1 MLFFIDGDFIEVV
14 RETCYKGILT
24 FCSTSRKALLA
35 LDGSTMAEPVRL
47 LGQNHK
53 WALHIPENQ
62 APNFLSKLKPSSI
75 ESVDRVTG
83 PPLAFAYDFVVE
95 SSLHT
100 DGPAYGD
107 YGYCWPEEI
116 ESTERWL
123 FEREDPA
130 SDGVCFVP
138 IWTTPD
144 ELTGAP
150 RAKLEFETDEDN

>member
-1 MLFFIDGDFIEVV
+1 MLFFIDGNFIEVV
-14 RETCYKGILT
+14 KESCYKGILT

-47 LGQNHK
+47 LGQAHK
-53 WALHIPENQ
+53 WALHVPENQ
-62 APNFLSKLKPSSI
+62 APNFLSGHSGI
-75 ESVDRVTG
+75 ETVDRIAG
-83 PPLAFAYDFVVE
+83 PAIAFAYEFVVE
-95 SSLHT
+95 SSLHG

-107 YGYCWPEEI
+107 YGYCWPEDI

-130 SDGVCFVP
+130 ADGVYFVP
-138 IWTTPD
+138 IWKTPD

-150 RAKLEFETDEDN
+150 RAKFKFERDDEK